1 LLILIVGYIVVGDVV
16 RLGIGGL
23 GFVVLVWCCSIGCC
37 VIVSINL
44 CVSVIILLM
53 VVLGVLICCN
63 LVYYYFAYC
72 CCVLLLCAC
81 CILLCCIVGELYY
94 SYLIFVLG

>member
-1 LLILIVGYIVVGDVV
+1 MLLDWVLV
-16 RLGIGGL
+16 GL
-23 GFVVLVWCCSIGCC
+23 GLLYWCGVARLGCC

-94 SYLIFVLG
+94 PYLIFVLG